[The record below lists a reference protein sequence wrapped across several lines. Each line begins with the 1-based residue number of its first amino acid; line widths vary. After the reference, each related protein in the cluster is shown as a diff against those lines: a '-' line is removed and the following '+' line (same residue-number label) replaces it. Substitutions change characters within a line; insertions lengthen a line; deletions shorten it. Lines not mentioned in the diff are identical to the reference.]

1 MTRTMSGTISTMK
14 PTSDEGKMLYRVT
27 VHERVRQ
34 DRTVLVEASDA
45 EEAEEKALDGYWVED
60 MGVFDLEY
68 LDTSVLSVNRLGPLE
83 ELKRGASPRASAR
96 KVKKA

>member
-1 MTRTMSGTISTMK
+1 MSGTISTMK

-34 DRTVLVEASDA
+34 DRTVIVEASDA
-45 EEAEEKALDGYWVED
+45 EEAEEKALHGSVVED
-60 MGVFDLEY
+60 MGVFDLDVEASVVSVKR
-68 LDTSVLSVNRLGPLE
+68 LDPLE

-96 KVKKA
+96 RFKQE